1 MGYRIGQGYDLHQL
15 TEGRKLILG
24 GVDIPFEKGLLGHS
38 DADCLLH
45 AIIDAMLGAAA
56 LGDIGRHF
64 PDNDPAYKDA
74 SSLFLLE
81 AAYKSVMKKGY
92 EIVNIDSTII
102 AQQPKMAPY
111 IESMPTNV
119 AGALGIKTDQVSVK
133 AKSNEKVDAVGKGE
147 AMAAQAVVLLKEAD

>member
-111 IESMPTNV
+111 IESMRTNV